1 MAYLGLAASP
11 GGLRA
16 IRSGGDLATRIARHH
31 ARLPAGAPIVIL
43 IHGYR
48 FDPHD
53 RAADPHRHIFAFREA
68 AQARRARSWPRG
80 LGFTRHADAAG
91 LCIGFGWPAQ
101 IPHLGSLMA
110 RGRTGFAQVYSDARG
125 YGAQLAHLMRLLAR
139 HAPGRRVDIV
149 AHSLGARVALAALPA
164 LEHAPGRMILLG
176 AAEFD
181 GAALAFLSALRT
193 EARPEI
199 YNVTARSNDAY
210 DALFET
216 FAPRRGPHDRALGLG
231 LGRRVPDWLDIQLDR
246 ADVTAW
252 VNDRG
257 IPLTPAQTRLCHWS
271 FYTRSGAFGV
281 YRAILGR
288 KPGWDINTLRNVP
301 GFGAQEPRWSRMRPG
316 LGLPG
321 GGAAETGALPA
332 GLKSA

>member
-1 MAYLGLAASP
+1 MAYLGIAASP
-11 GGLRA
+11 AGLRSARSAADLGGL
-16 IRSGGDLATRIARHH
+16 IARHH
-31 ARLPAGAPIVIL
+31 ARLPEGAPVVIL

-53 RAADPHRHIFAFREA
+53 RAGDPHRHIFAFRDA
-68 AQARRARSWPRG
+68 ARCRKARSWPRG

-91 LCIGFGWPAQ
+91 LCIGFGWPAHV
-101 IPHLGSLMA
+101 PHLRSLLT
-110 RGRTGFAQVYSDARG
+110 RGRTGFAQVYINATG
-125 YGAQLAHLMRLLAR
+125 YGAQLAKLMSLLAR

-164 LEHAPGRMILLG
+164 LETPPGRMILLG

-181 GAALAFLSALRT
+181 GAALAFLAALRT

-210 DALFET
+210 DAMFET

-231 LGRRVPDWLDIQLDR
+231 LGRRVPNWLDLQLDR

-257 IPLTPAQTRLCHWS
+257 IPLKPAQTRLCHWS

-288 KPGWDINTLRNVP
+288 RPGWDINTLRNVP
-301 GFGAQEPRWSRMRPG
+301 CFGAQEPRWSRMRPG
-316 LGLPG
+316 LRLAG
-321 GGAAETGALPA
+321 GGAAETGLLPA
-332 GLKSA
+332 GLKNA